1 MLVDMGLRKVI
12 EGFYIMDLL
21 IVSVNVFLCEDGV

>member
-21 IVSVNVFLCEDGV
+21 IFSVKVFLCEDGV